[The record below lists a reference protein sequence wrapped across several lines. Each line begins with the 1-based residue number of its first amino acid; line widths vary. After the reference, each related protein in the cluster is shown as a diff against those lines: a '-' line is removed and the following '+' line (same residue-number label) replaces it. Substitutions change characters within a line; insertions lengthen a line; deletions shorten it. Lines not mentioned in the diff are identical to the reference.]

1 MKSKHHFY
9 IGAALTVFLVNSVW
23 GGKSFRDYQRE
34 LLDQSQSEFL
44 QKRLSRDF
52 FPDKKPGS
60 TAGNF
65 IPAPLPTLD
74 SLADFKVN
82 QDPFSATYPQT
93 HPRVIIFP
101 SKSILAVW
109 EETRNGYSEIYG
121 QMFDSNGVTI
131 GSNSKLSSV
140 VTPAPADK
148 YLPDVGVAQNGNF
161 VVVWVDY
168 DSLDIYFNL
177 YDQSLTL

>member
-109 EETRNGYSEIYG
+109 EETRNGDYDIYA
-121 QMFDSNGVTI
+121 QKYDSNGVAL
-131 GSNSKLSSV
+131 GSNFQVNFEYTPQLSAKTHLAVLDDNVHKSHLSLRLKNLLTV
-140 VTPAPADK
+140 PPK
-148 YLPDVGVAQNGNF
+148 RLFYL
-161 VVVWVDY
+161 
-168 DSLDIYFNL
+168 
-177 YDQSLTL
+177 